1 MTTCDMMEV
10 EEETSVTASGTTLQ
24 PQSTV
29 GIDHAYTQDM
39 ENEEE
44 PMTATQ
50 GAQATQVGLH

>member
-1 MTTCDMMEV
+1 MMEV
-10 EEETSVTASGTTLQ
+10 EEETSVTASGTNLQ

-50 GAQATQVGLH
+50 LLAR